1 MPYVHFV
8 LDVLKLAFK
17 ALTERRTRALLT
29 IVGIAIGPLALVMIS
44 SVIDGYADYVITQI
58 EGLGQ
63 NAIVLFPES
72 GYRFRDSDLNQIRAL
87 TGVKR
92 AEPFYSIQAQVKV
105 GTQTRIV
112 FVYAIP
118 IDIVFETIRGL
129 EIAEGYI
136 PSDVDYLKAVVGH
149 KIAFDDN
156 NNRVY
161 ELGDVI
167 TLTYMRPTGG
177 RTEIRRVSISVAAVL
192 KEFGG
197 AFILSPD
204 TTIFLP
210 LSGGQRI
217 LGLNEWSGIF
227 VLAERSEYIP
237 MLIRELGKIYGNSAS
252 IISFQSIANIASSI
266 IGAMNFISFAA
277 SLSAF
282 AVAIAGVAATMIT
295 SVIERTR
302 EIGVLKAI
310 GFTDTQVLIMILMES
325 IIMSLVGGSI
335 GISLGIIGA
344 HVLAL
349 RGFELRAAA
358 QAVMIIRAAPRIS
371 VYNISKAVS
380 LTILVGIA
388 GGILPAYRAAKIP
401 PAVALRYE

>member
-1 MPYVHFV
+1 MTYIHFI
-8 LDVLKLAFK
+8 LDMFKLAFK
-17 ALTERRTRALLT
+17 ALTERKTRALLT
-29 IVGIAIGPLALVMIS
+29 IIGIAIGPLALVMIS
-44 SVIDGYADYVITQI
+44 SVIDGYGEYVITQI

-72 GYRFRDSDLNQIRAL
+72 GYRFRDSDLNQIRSL
-87 TGVKR
+87 SGVKR
-92 AEPFYSIQAQVKV
+92 VEPFYSIQAQVKV

-112 FVYAIP
+112 FVYAMP
-118 IDIVFETIRGL
+118 IDIIFETIRGL

-136 PSDVDYLKAVVGH
+136 PSDAEYLKAVVGH

-167 TLTYMRPTGG
+167 ALTYMRSAGSK
-177 RTEIRRVSISVAAVL
+177 TEIRRASVSVVAVL

-237 MLIRELGKIYGNSAS
+237 TLIRELQQIYGNSAS

-302 EIGVLKAI
+302 EIGVLKAL

-325 IIMSLVGGSI
+325 IIMSLVGGII
-335 GISLGIIGA
+335 GISLGVMGA
-344 HVLAL
+344 HILAS
-349 RGFELRAAA
+349 RGFELRATA
-358 QAVMIIRAAPRIS
+358 QAVMVVRAAPRVSIP
-371 VYNISKAVS
+371 NITRAVG
-380 LTILVGIA
+380 LTVFVGIV

>member
-1 MPYVHFV
+1 
-8 LDVLKLAFK
+8 
-17 ALTERRTRALLT
+17 
-29 IVGIAIGPLALVMIS
+29 
-44 SVIDGYADYVITQI
+44 
-58 EGLGQ
+58 
-63 NAIVLFPES
+63 
-72 GYRFRDSDLNQIRAL
+72 
-87 TGVKR
+87 
-92 AEPFYSIQAQVKV
+92 
-105 GTQTRIV
+105 
-112 FVYAIP
+112 
-118 IDIVFETIRGL
+118 
-129 EIAEGYI
+129 
-136 PSDVDYLKAVVGH
+136 
-149 KIAFDDN
+149 
-156 NNRVY
+156 
-161 ELGDVI
+161 
-167 TLTYMRPTGG
+167 
-177 RTEIRRVSISVAAVL
+177 
-192 KEFGG
+192 
-197 AFILSPD
+197 
-204 TTIFLP
+204 
-210 LSGGQRI
+210 
-217 LGLNEWSGIF
+217 
-227 VLAERSEYIP
+227 
-237 MLIRELGKIYGNSAS
+237 
-252 IISFQSIANIASSI
+252 IANIASSI

-358 QAVMIIRAAPRIS
+358 QPVMIIRAAPRIS